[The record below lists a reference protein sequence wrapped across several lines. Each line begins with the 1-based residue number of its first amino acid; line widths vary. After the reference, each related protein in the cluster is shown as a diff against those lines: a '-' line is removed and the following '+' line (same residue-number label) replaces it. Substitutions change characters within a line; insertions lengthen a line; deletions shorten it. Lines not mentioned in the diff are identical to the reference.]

1 MNERL
6 PADYDRWRTGDLPYR
21 ERRVIARCPDCGRTW
36 LTTECTERGR
46 SELREP
52 DCPDKDCMGVA
63 IDWEQWTESDE

>member
-6 PADYDRWRTGDLPYR
+6 PADYDRWRTGDSPYR
-21 ERRVIARCPDCGRTW
+21 KRRVIARCPDCGRTW

-52 DCPDKDCMGVA
+52 ECPDCRGPAM
-63 IDWEQWTESDE
+63 DWEEFVGECDE